1 MTCIQTLTPNLPPWQ
16 VFTEWMSNIAFEM
29 TRWEGAKT
37 TALHDKA
44 GSWGGLISRFL
55 FGASTAPAKP
65 PAVKATKTAPAIVS
79 EIVSRVRVA
88 QGWQQMY
95 RAFSQTPGNTLSLQ
109 ACRPPAYPPS
119 KLMLAHGLA
128 HHQARIESPRS
139 FTREV
144 GGGIKKQLR

>member
-1 MTCIQTLTPNLPPWQ
+1 MSHKPFKRPWQ
-16 VFTEWMSNIAFEM
+16 VLTEWMSNMTFEM

-37 TALHDKA
+37 TGLHDKA
-44 GSWGGLISRFL
+44 GSISGLVARFF

-65 PAVKATKTAPAIVS
+65 PAVRGTKTAPAVVS

-109 ACRPPAYPPS
+109 ARSPP
-119 KLMLAHGLA
+119 G
-128 HHQARIESPRS
+128 
-139 FTREV
+139 
-144 GGGIKKQLR
+144 